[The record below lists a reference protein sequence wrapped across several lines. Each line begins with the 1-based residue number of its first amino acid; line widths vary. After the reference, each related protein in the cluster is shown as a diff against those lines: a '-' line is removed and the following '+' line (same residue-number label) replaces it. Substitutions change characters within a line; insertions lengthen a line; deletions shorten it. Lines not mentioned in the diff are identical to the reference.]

1 MPNPGAVPHGKMKVV
16 FALKVNF
23 VSWFFFN
30 KKTNIF
36 SIAFFSG
43 EDSVSSSSIIY
54 SINEDPIPLL
64 HSFHFLSNFC
74 NYRSLNMSALDPGG
88 GGGRVDGVII
98 IKKHFKGVFK
108 KKFKPFMNKEAGF

>member
-88 GGGRVDGVII
+88 RKGGRGID
-98 IKKHFKGVFK
+98 HQ
-108 KKFKPFMNKEAGF
+108 EAF